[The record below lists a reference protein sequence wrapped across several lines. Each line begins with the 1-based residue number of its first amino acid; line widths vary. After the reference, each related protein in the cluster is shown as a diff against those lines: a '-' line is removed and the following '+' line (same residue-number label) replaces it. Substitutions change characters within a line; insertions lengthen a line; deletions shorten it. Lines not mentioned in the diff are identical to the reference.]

1 MKKTSN
7 KLIVIIAAV
16 TAVICGIIRFFQIT
30 SLTDLNTGWF
40 LKGSEFGGI
49 LIYIALAL
57 SAAIFIVLAVVG
69 AKKGDAAYSL
79 SSDGMG
85 SNATR
90 FLGIAEFVGG
100 LMIAS
105 EILGGNNKPIQIA
118 AIIVSALCLLI
129 SGFILLGRIVPPAVT
144 GHLMLVCSLA
154 FFLRT
159 ASFFN
164 SDLTVLNHAE
174 NLIVLLSYTA
184 ATFFFASSAR
194 FYSRL
199 ETKSSR
205 MREIL
210 AAGIAFLPSAAHT
223 ISDLLAMLFGS
234 EGAKQFAVLNMD
246 AAAAALISGT
256 FLFVL
261 FFTKKEKDII
271 PLADEEENSKKKK
284 E

>member
-7 KLIVIIAAV
+7 KLIVIFTAAA
-16 TAVICGIIRFFQIT
+16 AVICGVIRFFQ
-30 SLTDLNTGWF
+30 LTTFTDISTGWF
-40 LKGSEFGGI
+40 LKGSELGAASVYVVLASSAVLF
-49 LIYIALAL
+49 IALA
-57 SAAIFIVLAVVG
+57 IVG

-90 FLGIAEFVGG
+90 FLGISEFIGG
-100 LMIAS
+100 LLIAS
-105 EILGGNNKPIQIA
+105 EILGDNKPVQA
-118 AIIVSALCLLI
+118 AVIVVSAVCLLV
-129 SGFILLGRIVPPAVT
+129 SGFILLGRIVPPEIT
-144 GHLMLVCSLA
+144 GHLKLLCSLA

-159 ASFFN
+159 ADFF
-164 SDLTVLNHAE
+164 SADLTVLNHAE
-174 NLIVLLSYTA
+174 NLIILISYTA

-199 ETKSSR
+199 ETKRSR
-205 MREIL
+205 MREVL
-210 AAGIAFLPSAAHT
+210 AAGITFLSSATHT
-223 ISDLLAMLFGS
+223 IADLLAMMFGND
-234 EGAKQFAVLNMD
+234 GVKHFASLNLD
-246 AAAAALISGT
+246 IASAALISGT

-271 PLADEEENSKKKK
+271 PLADEEETSKKKK

>member
-1 MKKTSN
+1 MNISR
-7 KLIVIIAAV
+7 LIIAMLFVVAGSTV
-16 TAVICGIIRFFQIT
+16 VAQKNVVSAKEAPFPMNDIELFQFPKKDFPIT
-30 SLTDLNTGWF
+30 R
-40 LKGSEFGGI
+40 
-49 LIYIALAL
+49 Y
-57 SAAIFIVLAVVG
+57 G

-210 AAGIAFLPSAAHT
+210 AAGIAFLPSATHT